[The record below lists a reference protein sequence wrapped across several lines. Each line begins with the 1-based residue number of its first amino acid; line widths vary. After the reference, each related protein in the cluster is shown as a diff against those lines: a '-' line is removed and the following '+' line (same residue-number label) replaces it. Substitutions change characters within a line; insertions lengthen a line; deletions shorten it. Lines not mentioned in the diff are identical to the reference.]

1 MAVGTGSSVV
11 RVPKAGELVAAQ
23 LRKQIVTGVLK
34 PGDPLPGETAL
45 MERYGVSRPTM
56 REAFRILESESIIVV
71 LRGAHGGA
79 RVLAPDESVA
89 ARHMGLLLQYQ
100 GVPLADVYHAR
111 TELEV
116 AALRAW
122 SGAETSL
129 DALAALIDGAAAAID
144 DAVEFAAIDTRIH
157 EAVVGLAGV
166 QTMSV
171 LAGMLLQIMAAH
183 NAQFISKHGVEHE
196 RDADEL
202 ALRAYRRLLKLLV
215 AGDVDGAVTH
225 WRRHLRKVES
235 YMVEDPDLTLVEVL
249 S

>member
-1 MAVGTGSSVV
+1 M
-11 RVPKAGELVAAQ
+11 L
-23 LRKQIVTGVLK
+23 

-45 MERYGVSRPTM
+45 MERGVSRPTM
-56 REAFRILESESIIVV
+56 REAFRILESSPLSSSCAV
-71 LRGAHGGA
+71 RTGCQGA
-79 RVLAPDESVA
+79 RSRRVRRG
-89 ARHMGLLLQYQ
+89 RHMGLLLQYQ

-249 S
+249 VGLPRVANHPRIRYKELTD

>member
-1 MAVGTGSSVV
+1 
-11 RVPKAGELVAAQ
+11 
-23 LRKQIVTGVLK
+23 
-34 PGDPLPGETAL
+34 
-45 MERYGVSRPTM
+45 
-56 REAFRILESESIIVV
+56 
-71 LRGAHGGA
+71 
-79 RVLAPDESVA
+79 
-89 ARHMGLLLQYQ
+89 
-100 GVPLADVYHAR
+100 
-111 TELEV
+111 
-116 AALRAW
+116 
-122 SGAETSL
+122 
-129 DALAALIDGAAAAID
+129 IDGAAAAID

>member
-122 SGAETSL
+122 SGAETS
-129 DALAALIDGAAAAID
+129 
-144 DAVEFAAIDTRIH
+144 R
-157 EAVVGLAGV
+157 
-166 QTMSV
+166 
-171 LAGMLLQIMAAH
+171 
-183 NAQFISKHGVEHE
+183 
-196 RDADEL
+196 
-202 ALRAYRRLLKLLV
+202 
-215 AGDVDGAVTH
+215 
-225 WRRHLRKVES
+225 
-235 YMVEDPDLTLVEVL
+235 
-249 S
+249 